1 MEHYKMKE
9 IVAALGGRKIIR
21 RLATKENTLRERREQ
36 NWGGEDKKKCDSSR
50 MLPSQTIASNKK

>member
-1 MEHYKMKE
+1 MKE